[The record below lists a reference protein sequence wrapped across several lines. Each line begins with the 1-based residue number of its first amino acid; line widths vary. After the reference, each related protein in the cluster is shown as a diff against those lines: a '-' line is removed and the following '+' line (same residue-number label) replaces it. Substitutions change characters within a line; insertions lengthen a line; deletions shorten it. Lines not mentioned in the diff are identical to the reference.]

1 MLPGRPFAMKKKK
14 PRSISLSEEEAA
26 RLEETLDLISA
37 RGPDPG
43 RVEGYVE
50 SLKGLL
56 AASPRLALALVE
68 RLGGVKTRAAGELLQ
83 EIAGLFP
90 DKSYKRAVKKALYR
104 LKCAGCL
111 EEKREEDEPED
122 AHRVLVKA
130 PEPLEPAAW
139 VSQVDST
146 GALALMVVLPAGGEH
161 RIGLFVIDG
170 QAGILSLENAEAR
183 RGRAEKV
190 LADFSREEGLD
201 AAEIPLG
208 HAAHLVGFGI
218 DIAEERGT
226 VPPPGSREL
235 FDRLQEVSGS
245 GPASHAAAIEEGEG
259 AAIGERLRDSE
270 RVAGWD
276 TFGTYLL
283 PKDAIMDLAERLKGV
298 DDSPIVLPGASQAAL
313 KDDIIRDSLGSVF
326 TADAKRDL
334 LFRLREC
341 GVHSFLRGEKDDA
354 LAALA
359 AAQDLTAE
367 EGPSIENLFC
377 MSLVER
383 SLAAAGAD
391 AGARPEEKGRGLI
404 EIP

>member
-1 MLPGRPFAMKKKK
+1 MKKKK
-14 PRSISLSEEEAA
+14 SHTTNLSEEEAA

-56 AASPRLALALVE
+56 MRSPRLALALVE
-68 RLGGVKTRAAGELLQ
+68 RLGGVKTRASGELLQ

-90 DKSYKRAVKKALYR
+90 DKKYKRAVKKGLYR

-111 EEKREEDEPED
+111 EEVSEERESED
-122 AHRVLVKA
+122 ARRVLVKA
-130 PEPLEPAAW
+130 PEPLEPAAL
-139 VSQVDST
+139 VSRVDST

-161 RIGLFVIDG
+161 RIGLFVIDAG
-170 QAGILSLENAEAR
+170 AGIRSLENAEAR
-183 RGRAEKV
+183 RSRAEKV
-190 LADFSREEGLD
+190 LTDFSREEGLD
-201 AAEIPLG
+201 AEEIPLA
-208 HAAHLVGFGI
+208 HAAHLVGFGL
-218 DIAEERGT
+218 DVAEERGA

-245 GPASHAAAIEEGEG
+245 GPASHVAAIEEGEG

-270 RVAGWD
+270 KVAAWE
-276 TFGTYLL
+276 TFRTYLL
-283 PKDAIMDLAERLKGV
+283 PRDAIMDLAERLKNV
-298 DDSPIVLPGASQAAL
+298 NDSPIVLPGASQAAL
-313 KDDIIRDSLGSVF
+313 KDDIVRDALGTVF

-341 GVHSFLRGEKDDA
+341 GVHSFLRGERDDA

-359 AAQDLTAE
+359 AARDLTAQ
-367 EGPSIENLFC
+367 EGPSTENLFC

-391 AGARPEEKGRGLI
+391 AGERPEEKGGGLI